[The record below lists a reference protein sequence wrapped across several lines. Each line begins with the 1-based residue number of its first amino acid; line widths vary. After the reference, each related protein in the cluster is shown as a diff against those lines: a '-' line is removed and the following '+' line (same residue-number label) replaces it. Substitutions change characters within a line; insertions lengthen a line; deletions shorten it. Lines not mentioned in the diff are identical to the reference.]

1 VKRLRELNAYRARDW
16 EKRMGAAGDDNGGCF
31 RVPSPMKGIELSVI
45 ASNAEGWDHIS
56 VSTPHRC
63 PTWSEMDLVKRLFF
77 RPDEVAMQL
86 HVAES
91 DHISI
96 HTFCLHLWR
105 PHDVAV
111 PLPPAEF
118 V

>member
-1 VKRLRELNAYRARDW
+1 MRRLRELKAYRARDW
-16 EKRMGAAGDDNGGCF
+16 EKRMGGKGDDFGGCF
-31 RVPSPMKGIELSVI
+31 RVPLAPGVELAVI
-45 ASNAEGWDHIS
+45 ASSLGGWDHLS

-63 PTWSEMDLVKRLFF
+63 PTWAEMEHVKRLFF

-86 HVAES
+86 HVATT

-96 HTFCLHLWR
+96 HPNCLHIWR
-105 PHDVAV
+105 PHDVPI
-111 PLPPAEF
+111 PLPPKEF